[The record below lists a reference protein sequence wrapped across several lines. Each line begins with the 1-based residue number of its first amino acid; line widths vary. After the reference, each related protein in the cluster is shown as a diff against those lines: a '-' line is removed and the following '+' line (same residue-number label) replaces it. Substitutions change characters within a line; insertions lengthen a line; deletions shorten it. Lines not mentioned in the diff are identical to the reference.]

1 MRRVG
6 RVAGT
11 WAVVASLAMLAAGSA
26 PASRAAAPPPAV
38 PRDLAG
44 PWPLAAPEAVG
55 LDPLRLEGAAARAAR
70 QPRTRS
76 LLVARHGALAF
87 ERYAAG
93 VGPETPLDL
102 RSVTKSVVSLLTGI
116 AARDQAIALD
126 ASVAPQL
133 APRWRLDAEDAR
145 VTPRHLLT
153 MTSGFAWD
161 ESTAAGYNAWVT
173 SPDPVQYLLDRPH
186 SAPPATR
193 WNYNSAGVH
202 VLGVV
207 LQRALG
213 RRLPEYA
220 QERLFAPLG
229 ITSVVWEALPDDT
242 VNGGSGLDLAARDL
256 LKLGQLVLQRGWS
269 GAREVV
275 PEAWIAET
283 TRPAYAWRRAQGPL
297 PSVGYGGLWWVSE
310 PEPAAF
316 FAWGYGGQF
325 LYVAPTLDLVV
336 VVTTEWRSLTETTP
350 DALAHEL
357 LGVIVEDVAAAVA
370 GP

>member
-11 WAVVASLAMLAAGSA
+11 WAVVVSLAVLATGAA
-26 PASRAAAPPPAV
+26 PASRAAAPVV

-44 PWPLAAPEAVG
+44 PWPLAAPESVG
-55 LDPLRLEGAAARAAR
+55 LDPVRLEGAAARAAR

-93 VGPETPLDL
+93 VGPETRFDV

-116 AARDQAIALD
+116 AARDEAIALD
-126 ASVAPQL
+126 ASIAPHL
-133 APRWRLDAEDAR
+133 STRWRLDAEDAL

-173 SPDPVQYLLDRPH
+173 SPDPVQYLLDQPH

-207 LQRALG
+207 LQRTLS
-213 RRLPEYA
+213 RPLPEYA
-220 QERLFAPLG
+220 QEKLFGPLG
-229 ITSVVWEALPDDT
+229 ITSALWEPLPDDT
-242 VNGGSGLDLAARDL
+242 ANGGSGLDLAARDL

-269 GAREVV
+269 GEREVV

-283 TRPAYAWRRAQGPL
+283 TRPAYAWRSSAGPL
-297 PSVGYGGLWWVSE
+297 PSVGYGGLWWVSD
-310 PEPAAF
+310 PEPAAL

-325 LYVAPTLDLVV
+325 LYVSPALDLVV

-350 DALAHEL
+350 NALASEM
-357 LGVIVEDVAAAVA
+357 LGVIVEEVAAAVVA
-370 GP
+370 P

>member
-1 MRRVG
+1 MRR
-6 RVAGT
+6 AG
-11 WAVVASLAMLAAGSA
+11 
-26 PASRAAAPPPAV
+26 RAAATFVVVAFAALAGGAAPRSLAGAPPAAAA
-38 PRDLAG
+38 RDLAG
-44 PWPLAAPEAVG
+44 PWPLAAPESVG
-55 LDPLRLEGAAARAAR
+55 LDPLRLEVAAARAAR

-76 LLVARHGALAF
+76 LVVARHGALAF
-87 ERYAAG
+87 ERYATGA
-93 VGPETPLDL
+93 GPETPFDV
-102 RSVTKSVVSLLTGI
+102 RSVTKSVVSLLAGI
-116 AARDQAIALD
+116 AARDQSIAID
-126 ASVAPQL
+126 ASITPHL
-133 APRWRLDAEDAR
+133 STRWRLDAEDDL

-173 SPDPVQYLLDRPH
+173 SPDPVQYVLDRPH
-186 SAPPATR
+186 SAPPAQR
-193 WNYNSAGVH
+193 WNYNSGGVH
-202 VLGVV
+202 LLGVV

-213 RRLPEYA
+213 RPLPEYA

-229 ITSVVWEALPDDT
+229 ITSALWEPLPDDT
-242 VNGGSGLDLAARDL
+242 VNGGSGLDLNARDL

-269 GAREVV
+269 GEREIV

-297 PSVGYGGLWWVSE
+297 PSVGYGGLWWVSD

-325 LYVAPTLDLVV
+325 LYVSPALDLVV

-350 DALAHEL
+350 DALAYEA
-357 LGVIVEDVAAAVA
+357 LGVIVDDVAAAVVA
-370 GP
+370 P